1 MYEEHLEIIM
11 FIYVNNNILEKIQA
25 DHIIEK
31 VANQSSVL
39 GKLFYFKLLF
49 MLYTFKKMYR
59 LRGKKVH
66 MHRLIYNIV

>member
-1 MYEEHLEIIM
+1 MT
-11 FIYVNNNILEKIQA
+11 YVLEKMQI

-49 MLYTFKKMYR
+49 MLCNLKKLYR
-59 LRGKKVH
+59 L
-66 MHRLIYNIV
+66 